1 MLQGLNVLLWML
13 AGVGRVFPQLV
24 NIHRHLRQG
33 GVYNGFHA
41 ATALLTIL
49 PPLLPLV
56 AFLKVN
62 TSFPEAA
69 TIIEAGL

>member
-1 MLQGLNVLLWML
+1 
-13 AGVGRVFPQLV
+13 
-24 NIHRHLRQG
+24 LRQG

-56 AFLKVN
+56 AFLKVY
-62 TSFPEAA
+62 TSSPVAA
-69 TIIEAGL
+69 WLALAVIELGL